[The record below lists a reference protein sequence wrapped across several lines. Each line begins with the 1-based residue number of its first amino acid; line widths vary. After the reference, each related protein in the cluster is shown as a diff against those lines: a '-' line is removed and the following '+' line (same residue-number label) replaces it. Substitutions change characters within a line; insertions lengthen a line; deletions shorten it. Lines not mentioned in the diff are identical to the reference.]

1 MFDFTEFDKK
11 VDSAALAQEV
21 KEAPDFA
28 DVKKGDYI
36 VSLEKM
42 ELTVTKQD
50 QKPMFA
56 AQFKIKEGDKYRVQD
71 FEGKVLAIDNG
82 KKNVTSNF
90 TVSRESYGVRV
101 EKLFPFNSPWI
112 QAIKVVKKNASW
124 RSKLYTERTFCSHKA
139 VRKIV
144 KK

>member
-1 MFDFTEFDKK
+1 MGIKILDKINAEQTAGLADKK
-11 VDSAALAQEV
+11 FPEF
-21 KEAPDFA
+21 KT
-28 DVKKGDYI
+28 GDI
-36 VSLEKM
+36 VRVSI
-42 ELTVTKQD
+42 
-50 QKPMFA
+50 
-56 AQFKIKEGDKYRVQD
+56 KIKEGDKYRVQD

-82 KKNVTSNF
+82 RKNVTGNF

-112 QAIKVVKKNASW
+112 QAIKLVKQGNGW

-139 VRKIV
+139 VRKLV